1 MIWVL
6 TVMLW
11 YEGEVTRFSQ
21 WQGNTFSSGEV
32 CQEVV
37 FKKKVEL
44 VDELLETFRDLD
56 GMKLTG
62 FQFFCENQIAP
73 QSNVESKKWD
83 EV

>member
-1 MIWVL
+1 
-6 TVMLW
+6 MLW

-21 WQGNTFSSGEV
+21 WQGNTFRSGEV

-56 GMKLTG
+56 GMKLAG
-62 FQFFCENQIAP
+62 FEFFCQTQIAP

>member
-37 FKKKVEL
+37 FKKK
-44 VDELLETFRDLD
+44 
-56 GMKLTG
+56 
-62 FQFFCENQIAP
+62 
-73 QSNVESKKWD
+73 S
-83 EV
+83 